1 MIFYCLNSVVVL
13 VIYYIMFLKYEKG
26 FNRNDSGFFTEN
38 FLRISLVNAKI
49 DTVGNII
56 DVLWMQYFTKR
67 LRINLALCK
76 WAKLEMI
83 WSVFYDSWFVFFSY
97 RNQFDSSSVLNIVKC
112 PRATTYYIL
121 SQIAFYAIKKY

>member
-1 MIFYCLNSVVVL
+1 MVL

-38 FLRISLVNAKI
+38 FLQISLVNAKNT

-67 LRINLALCK
+67 LRINWAFCK
-76 WAKLEMI
+76 WAKFEVI
-83 WSVFYDSWFVFFSY
+83 WSVFYDS
-97 RNQFDSSSVLNIVKC
+97 
-112 PRATTYYIL
+112 
-121 SQIAFYAIKKY
+121 